1 MLAPAS
7 DLWQVFADRAG
18 AYAVAVLVL
27 MLALLAASQLLIR
40 FILTHLHT
48 LKDVMLH
55 VEKSGDLSAR
65 VPLQGRDEVG
75 QMASAFNAMQ
85 AGYQRIVG
93 TVAAA
98 ATKLDEGA
106 QALARS
112 MGQVRQGMLGQQSE
126 TDQTAT
132 AINEMSTTVFHI
144 AQHAADTRDQSQEA
158 DRLAGA
164 GQQAVSR
171 VSASIAGLSQ
181 GVQDTAEMIQKL
193 AEDSQKISGVVN
205 VIHGIAEQTNL
216 LALNAA
222 IEAARAGAAASPLW
236 PMRCAT
242 SPVACR
248 TPPTRSPR

>member
-1 MLAPAS
+1 MSGARQGDTPLLGAWVGQTGSGQRFAVLAPAS

-112 MGQVRQGMLGQQSE
+112 MGQVRQ
-126 TDQTAT
+126 AC
-132 AINEMSTTVFHI
+132 
-144 AQHAADTRDQSQEA
+144 
-158 DRLAGA
+158 
-164 GQQAVSR
+164 
-171 VSASIAGLSQ
+171 SASRARPTRPPPRS
-181 GVQDTAEMIQKL
+181 TRCPPR
-193 AEDSQKISGVVN
+193 SSISP
-205 VIHGIAEQTNL
+205 
-216 LALNAA
+216 
-222 IEAARAGAAASPLW
+222 S
-236 PMRCAT
+236 
-242 SPVACR
+242 
-248 TPPTRSPR
+248 TPPTPVTSRRKPTAWPAPASRR

>member
-1 MLAPAS
+1 
-7 DLWQVFADRAG
+7 
-18 AYAVAVLVL
+18 
-27 MLALLAASQLLIR
+27 
-40 FILTHLHT
+40 
-48 LKDVMLH
+48 MLH

-222 IEAARAGAAASPLW
+222 IEAARAG
-236 PMRCAT
+236 
-242 SPVACR
+242 
-248 TPPTRSPR
+248 